1 MQNQVKMF
9 HGVSPI
15 FSMDIA
21 GKWPYFQGQI
31 ICFEPRG
38 VSKIDFSIFVQLI
51 RVICHYKMKTR
62 KHLLLA
68 IWQATSDFT

>member
-1 MQNQVKMF
+1 MQKQVKMF
-9 HGVSPI
+9 HGVPPT

-21 GKWPYFQGQI
+21 GKWPYFQGKI
-31 ICFEPRG
+31 IFVEPQG
-38 VSKIDFSIFVQLI
+38 VPKIDFSIFVQLI

-68 IWQATSDFT
+68 IRQATCDFT